1 MGWLNDG
8 SVAGVVLGSGAVLV
22 WALALYV
29 GSRAPSRRAPLL
41 AALAMLCLAAYFTG
55 EALGAFAPDPSSWSI
70 WLRRTWWATSLAA
83 PAWLALTL
91 ALAADEGPEPLA
103 SRIRRVFLPVAVAAF
118 FIGAVFG
125 LVGTSTLLVQDWSA
139 PFVIGAAAAD
149 ADLYQGLRHHPRGPL
164 LAPYQVFVLVC
175 LVWSA
180 VNLVLLWRRSPPGA
194 PLRARFAWLSASA
207 VIFVLG
213 GVWIVIG
220 SGGYMLV
227 GLPGQALLIT
237 GMVILG
243 WNMARYGALL
253 AGERVQ
259 SDFLAFAAT
268 MLAIVGVYGA
278 ILLTLAPDYGWL
290 ERGLPLLLVIM
301 TTHLLVDTRGH
312 ALDRVLYAPLLGTL
326 RGQLRELGNRVVR
339 QPDPLSALVDV
350 RETVDQI
357 LRDRAAEASVAS
369 GVPLAEE
376 PSPDGNTELRVLVEG
391 ALRHLN
397 DLPGLSQHPLL
408 SELPVVAEMPGTPLE
423 RAAGLRQELEQSI
436 ERLRPGGARPSP
448 GSSALGG
455 WLHYLIL
462 KEAYADGRLN
472 KQIMQRY
479 ALSEGTFHR
488 ARRRAIDAVAA
499 DLAQRA
505 AVAKPS
511 SKSGATRSI
520 V

>member
-1 MGWLNDG
+1 
-8 SVAGVVLGSGAVLV
+8 
-22 WALALYV
+22 
-29 GSRAPSRRAPLL
+29 
-41 AALAMLCLAAYFTG
+41 
-55 EALGAFAPDPSSWSI
+55 LGAFAPDPPSWSV

-83 PAWLALTL
+83 PAWLVLTL

-103 SRIRRVFLPVAVAAF
+103 SRVRRVFLPVAVAAF
-118 FIGAVFG
+118 AIGAVFG
-125 LVGTSTLLVQDWSA
+125 LVGTFTLLVQDWSA
-139 PFVIGAAAAD
+139 PFIIGAPNPG
-149 ADLYQGLRHHPRGPL
+149 QGLRHHPRAPL

-175 LVWSA
+175 LVWSTA
-180 VNLVLLWRRSPPGA
+180 NLVVLWRRSPPGS

-207 VIFVLG
+207 LIFLLG
-213 GVWIVIG
+213 GAWIVVG
-220 SGGYMLV
+220 SGGYLLV

-253 AGERVQ
+253 AGEQVL
-259 SDFLAFAAT
+259 SDFLAPAAT

-278 ILLTLAPDYGWL
+278 ILLTLAPDYGWI
-290 ERGLPLLLVIM
+290 ERGLPLLLLIM
-301 TTHLLVDTRGH
+301 TTHVLVDTRGH

-357 LRDRAAEASVAS
+357 LRDRAAEASHTP

-376 PSPDGNTELRVLVEG
+376 PSRDGGAELRVLVEG

-408 SELPVVAEMPGTPLE
+408 FELPAVAELPGTALE
-423 RAAGLRQELEQSI
+423 RAARLRQELEQAI
-436 ERLRPGGARPSP
+436 ERLRPPGARPAP
-448 GSSALGG
+448 GGGALGG
-455 WLHYLIL
+455 WLHYLVL
-462 KEAYADGRLN
+462 KEAYVDGRLN

-488 ARRRAIDAVAA
+488 ARRRAIDAIAG

-505 AVAKPS
+505 ASERPS
-511 SKSGATRSI
+511 SKSGATRSM

>member
-1 MGWLNDG
+1 VDFLDSGP
-8 SVAGVVLGSGAVLV
+8 VQGVVLGAGAVLV

-29 GSRAPSRRAPLL
+29 GSRAPSRRAAWL
-41 AALAMLCLAAYFTG
+41 AAAAMLCLAAYLTG
-55 EALGAFAPDPSSWSI
+55 EALGAFAPDPPGWSA

-91 ALAADEGPEPLA
+91 ALAADEGPQPLA
-103 SRIRRVFLPVAVAAF
+103 SRVRRVFLPVAVATFAL
-118 FIGAVFG
+118 GTVFG
-125 LVGTSTLLVQDWSA
+125 LVGTFTLLVQDWSA
-139 PFVIGAAAAD
+139 PFIIGSSD
-149 ADLYQGLRHHPRGPL
+149 ATTYQGLRHHPPGPL
-164 LAPYQVFVLVC
+164 LGPYQIFVLVC
-175 LVWSA
+175 LLWA
-180 VNLVLLWRRSPPGA
+180 TANLAQLWRRSPRGS

-207 VIFVLG
+207 VIFLFG
-213 GVWIVIG
+213 GAWIVIG
-220 SGGYMLV
+220 SGVFLV
-227 GLPGQALLIT
+227 AGLPGQALLIL

-253 AGERVQ
+253 AGEQVLG
-259 SDFLAFAAT
+259 DFLAFAAT

-278 ILLTLAPDYGWL
+278 TLLALAPDYAWI
-290 ERGLPLLLVIM
+290 ERSLPLLLLIM
-301 TTHLLVDTRGH
+301 TTHVLVDTRGH

-357 LRDRAAEASVAS
+357 LRDRAAEAAHIP
-369 GVPLAEE
+369 GVVEAEA
-376 PSPDGNTELRVLVEG
+376 PSQRGNGAELRVLIEG

-397 DLPGLSQHPLL
+397 DLPGLSQHPLV
-408 SELPVVAEMPGTPLE
+408 SELPAVAGMPGTALE
-423 RAAGLRQELEQSI
+423 RAARLRHELEQAI
-436 ERLRPGGARPSP
+436 ERLRPPGARPSP
-448 GSSALGG
+448 GAGTVGG
-455 WLHYLIL
+455 WLHYLVL
-462 KEAYADGRLN
+462 KEAYVDGRLN

-488 ARRRAIDAVAA
+488 ARRRAVDAIAA

-505 AVAKPS
+505 ASDSPS

>member
-8 SVAGVVLGSGAVLV
+8 PVQGVLLGAGAVLV

-29 GSRAPSRRAPLL
+29 ASRAPSRRAPVL
-41 AALAMLCLAAYFTG
+41 AALAMLCLAAYLTG
-55 EALGAFAPDPSSWSI
+55 EALGAFAPDLPNWSI

-83 PAWLALTL
+83 PAWLAL
-91 ALAADEGPEPLA
+91 AVDEGQLPVA
-103 SRIRRVFLPVAVAAF
+103 SHVRRAFLPVVVAAF
-118 FIGAVFG
+118 AIATIFG
-125 LVGTSTLLVQDWSA
+125 LVGTFTLLVQDWSA
-139 PFVIGAAAAD
+139 PFTVGTSAIEGV
-149 ADLYQGLRHHPRGPL
+149 RHHPAGPL
-164 LAPYQVFVLVC
+164 LAPYQVFVLIC
-175 LVWSA
+175 LIWSA
-180 VNLVLLWRRSPPGA
+180 ANLIVLWQRSPPGS
-194 PLRARFAWLSASA
+194 PLRTRFVWLSASA
-207 VIFVLG
+207 LIFLLG
-213 GVWIVIG
+213 GAWIVIG
-220 SGGYMLV
+220 SGWYMLV
-227 GLPGQALLIT
+227 GLPGQALLIV

-253 AGERVQ
+253 AGEQVL

-268 MLAIVGVYGA
+268 MLAIVGIYGA
-278 ILLTLAPDYGWL
+278 LLLTLSPDYGWL
-290 ERGLPLLLVIM
+290 ERGLPLLLLVM
-301 TTHLLVDTRGH
+301 TTHVLVDTRGH
-312 ALDRVLYAPLLGTL
+312 LLDRVLYAPLLGTL

-357 LRDRAAEASVAS
+357 LRDRAAEASIAS
-369 GVPLAEE
+369 GAPLAGE
-376 PSPDGNTELRVLVEG
+376 PSPNGGPQLRVLVEG

-408 SELPVVAEMPGTPLE
+408 SELPVVADLAGTPLE
-423 RAAGLRQELEQSI
+423 RAARLRQELEQAV
-436 ERLRPGGARPSP
+436 ERLRPTGARPTP
-448 GSSALGG
+448 GASALGG

-462 KEAYADGRLN
+462 REAYAEGRLN

-488 ARRRAIDAVAA
+488 ARRRAIDAVAG

-505 AVAKPS
+505 ARERPS
-511 SKSGATRSI
+511 TRSGATRSM

>member
-8 SVAGVVLGSGAVLV
+8 AVQGVVLGAGAVLV

-29 GSRAPSRRAPLL
+29 ASRAPSGRAPLL
-41 AALAMLCLAAYFTG
+41 AALAMLCLAAYLTG
-55 EALGAFAPDPSSWSI
+55 EALGAFAPDLPGWSI

-83 PAWLALTL
+83 PAWLVLTL
-91 ALAADEGPEPLA
+91 ALAVDEGPEPLA
-103 SRIRRVFLPVAVAAF
+103 SRVRRVLLPVAVAAF
-118 FIGAVFG
+118 FVGAVFG
-125 LVGTSTLLVQDWSA
+125 LLGTFTLLVQDWSA
-139 PFVIGAAAAD
+139 PFIISSPT
-149 ADLYQGLRHHPRGPL
+149 YQGIRHHPAGPL
-164 LAPYQVFVLVC
+164 LAPYQVFVLAC

-180 VNLVLLWRRSPPGA
+180 VNLVLLWRRSPPGS

-207 VIFVLG
+207 VIFLLG
-213 GVWIVIG
+213 GGWIVIG

-227 GLPGQALLIT
+227 GLPGQALLIA
-237 GMVILG
+237 GMIILG

-253 AGERVQ
+253 AGEQVL

-278 ILLTLAPDYGWL
+278 ILLTLAPDYGWI
-290 ERGLPLLLVIM
+290 ERGLPLLLLIM
-301 TTHLLVDTRGH
+301 TTHVLVDTRGH
-312 ALDRVLYAPLLGTL
+312 LLDRVLYAPLLGTL

-339 QPDPLSALVDV
+339 QPDSLSALVDV

-357 LRDRAAEASVAS
+357 LRDRSAEASVT
-369 GVPLAEE
+369 PPAED
-376 PSPDGNTELRVLVEG
+376 PGSDGSTELRVLVEG

-408 SELPVVAEMPGTPLE
+408 SELPVVAETPGTPLE
-423 RAAGLRQELEQSI
+423 RAARLRQELEQAI
-436 ERLRPGGARPSP
+436 ERLRPPGARPSP
-448 GSSALGG
+448 GGSGPGG

-488 ARRRAIDAVAA
+488 ARRRAIDAVAG

-505 AVAKPS
+505 AVDRPS
-511 SKSGATRSI
+511 SKSGATRSM